1 MNVNNVSIYL
11 YSINL
16 SLVFVAYSHVVNFV
30 VFLGKSGGF
39 HGVMKMSRV
48 VRGGRPSVG
57 RRRRRRRRWPAVSY
71 DGRWL
76 GVVCVVWRRT
86 ASCGGAQL
94 IKYMMMSYI
103 YIYLRIIKESSYEY
117 MSNNVIAN
125 F

>member
-86 ASCGGAQL
+86 ACGGAQL
-94 IKYMMMSYI
+94 IKIYDDEFSYI
-103 YIYLRIIKESSYEY
+103 YISTNHKRIIIRIYVE
-117 MSNNVIAN
+117 
-125 F
+125 